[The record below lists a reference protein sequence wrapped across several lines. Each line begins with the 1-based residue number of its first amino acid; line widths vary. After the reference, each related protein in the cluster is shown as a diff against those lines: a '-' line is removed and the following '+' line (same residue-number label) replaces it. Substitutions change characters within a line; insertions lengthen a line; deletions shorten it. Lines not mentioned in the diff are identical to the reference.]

1 MPKASDSQA
10 ARALRA
16 GREALAAQI
25 PDGGAGRRFTQEL
38 SALVDTYFQARMAE
52 VWPRGAAPG
61 PGGGLVLAAVG
72 GYGRAE
78 LCLHSDIDI
87 LVLCRG
93 RIPARALDMAQA
105 LFYPLWDMG
114 LDLGHG
120 FRGIRE
126 CVALARKDFEV
137 MASLLDARAVAGDT
151 DVLAGLRATLAEKV
165 EGPRA
170 RAFTDWLAGRNA
182 ERLARHGDSSALL
195 EPDLKQGAGGLRDI
209 HQILWLGRVHYGAG
223 TLEALLRTGRLT
235 EAQAHFL
242 ADAQRLLLRVRNLLH
257 HVSGRRNDRLHLAL
271 QPRVAAALG
280 YEDGP
285 DSLAVERFLGRL
297 HRDMAGIK
305 ALHAAFRAGLP
316 AAGPVARSGLFARP
330 APAAPA
336 LRPLGP
342 GVAERGGQLY
352 FDVPGGYPRDPQV
365 LSDIFVHSAR
375 SGLPL
380 SWEARGFVSGHLH
393 LVRERLRDAPG
404 AVQGLLDVL
413 VSGRA
418 APALGQMLETGYLGA
433 LLPDFGRVQDLVQFD
448 TYHIYP
454 VGQHTLR
461 AIELLEG
468 PLDGPGRAF
477 AALRDELDGPR
488 RTLALMLGTLLH
500 DIGKGLGGGHSQ
512 KGRAIATA
520 LLERWGQAP
529 ALTAD
534 VAALVGEHLTL
545 YETATRRDLGDEAV
559 VAACAGLVGDE
570 QRLRLLMLLSFADA
584 SATGPGVWKP
594 WAAGLLWELYAKVL
608 HILRG
613 GRLASADAVRALDR
627 TRAAVRRRAAADFA
641 PGLVEELLELMP
653 QRYLL
658 TASPEA
664 VVRHMGMVRR
674 LRAMVAEA
682 ERVRPGGRGGTGVVV
697 VEAGALPGHGCW
709 EVAIAGM
716 DTPGLF
722 ATLAGVLALHGVNIV
737 AAQCFS
743 WRDRTVVDVFTVS
756 DPPELLAPDELWA
769 RVAASV
775 RGAMSGRLDLDWR
788 IREKRNA
795 PSALK
800 PLEIEPEV
808 AIHNAASDF
817 HTVIEITAADRLGLL
832 YDVGTALHGLGL
844 SVGIAKIATYGDRVA
859 DVFYV
864 REAGGG
870 KVEAPERLR
879 AVEATLL
886 ECLGA
891 D

>member
-1 MPKASDSQA
+1 MPKATDSQA

-25 PDGGAGRRFTQEL
+25 PSGGAGRRFTLEL
-38 SALVDTYFQARMAE
+38 SALVDAYFQARVAE

-61 PGGGLVLAAVG
+61 PGGGLALVAVG
-72 GYGRAE
+72 GYGRSE

-93 RIPARALDMAQA
+93 RIPPQALDMAQA
-105 LFYPLWDMG
+105 LFYPLWDLG

-120 FRGIRE
+120 FRSLKD
-126 CVALARKDFEV
+126 CVALARGDFEV
-137 MASLLDARAVAGDT
+137 MASLLDARLVAGDA
-151 DVLAGLRATLAEKV
+151 DLLAGLCITLAAKAY
-165 EGPRA
+165 GPRA
-170 RAFTDWLAGRNA
+170 RAFTDWLAAQNA
-182 ERLARHGDSSALL
+182 ERLTRHGDSSTLL

-209 HQILWLGRVHYGAG
+209 HQVLWLGRVHHGAG
-223 TLEALLRTGRLT
+223 TLDALLRAGRLT

-257 HVSGRRNDRLHLAL
+257 HASGRRNDRLHLAL

-305 ALHAAFRAGLP
+305 ALHGAFLAGLP
-316 AAGPVARSGLFARP
+316 GAGGGQGAQPARA
-330 APAAPA
+330 
-336 LRPLGP
+336 LGP
-342 GVAERGGQLY
+342 GVAARQGQLY
-352 FDVPGGYPRDPQV
+352 FDVPGGYPREPQV
-365 LSDIFVHSAR
+365 LADIFVHSAR
-375 SGLPL
+375 AGLPL
-380 SWEARGFVSGHLH
+380 SWEARGFVSGHLY

-404 AVQGLLDVL
+404 ATQGLLDVL

-418 APALGQMLETGYLGA
+418 AQALGQMLETGYLGA
-433 LLPDFGRVQDLVQFD
+433 LLPEFGRVQDLVQFD

-468 PLDGPGRAF
+468 PMEGPGRAF
-477 AALRDELDGPR
+477 AALRDELSEPR
-488 RTLALMLGTLLH
+488 RLALMLGALLH
-500 DIGKGLGGGHSQ
+500 DIGKGLGGGHSH

-520 LLERWGQAP
+520 LLERWGLEP
-529 ALTAD
+529 ELVAD
-534 VAALVGEHLTL
+534 VAVLVGEHLTL
-545 YETATRRDLGDEAV
+545 HETATRRDLGDEAV
-559 VAACAGLVGDE
+559 VAACAGVVGDE
-570 QRLRLLMLLSFADA
+570 ARLRMLMLLSFADA
-584 SATGPGVWKP
+584 AATGPGVWKQ
-594 WAAGLLWELYAKVL
+594 WTASLLWELYAKIL

-613 GRLASADAVRALDR
+613 GRLASADAVRALRDTR
-627 TRAAVRRRAAADFA
+627 EAVRARAAGAFA
-641 PGLVEELLELMP
+641 PQAVEELLELMP

-658 TASPEA
+658 TATPEA
-664 VVRHMGMVRR
+664 VVRHMGLVRR
-674 LRAMVAEA
+674 LRGMVAEA
-682 ERVRPGGRGGTGVVV
+682 ERVRPGGRGGTGVVA
-697 VEAGALPGHGCW
+697 VEASELADSGCW

-737 AAQCFS
+737 SAQCFA
-743 WRDRTVVDVFTVS
+743 WRDATVVDVFIVS
-756 DPPELLAPDELWA
+756 DPPEFLTPDDLWS
-769 RVAASV
+769 RVGASV

-795 PSALK
+795 PTAAKS
-800 PLEIEPEV
+800 LEIEPEV

-844 SVGIAKIATYGDRVA
+844 SVSIAKIATYGDRVA

-864 REAGGG
+864 RETAGGKAEG
-870 KVEAPERLR
+870 HERLR
-879 AVEATLL
+879 GIEAALL
-886 ECLGA
+886 ACLAGG
-891 D
+891 